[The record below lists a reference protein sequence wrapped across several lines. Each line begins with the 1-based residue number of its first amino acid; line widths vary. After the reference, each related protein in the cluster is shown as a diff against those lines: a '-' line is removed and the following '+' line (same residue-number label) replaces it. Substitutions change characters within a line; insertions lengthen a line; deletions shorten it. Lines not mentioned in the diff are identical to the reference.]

1 MESLYIRF
9 DSYDFDS
16 DARFQDGLKKVNT
29 PTCKED
35 LLKLKIYF
43 YNRAILCSSEWFSGD
58 ENFNQKS
65 GIRLDK
71 NVSRDFA
78 MTAYLKRGPGKEH
91 RHEGTDKMF
100 FEPIDLSGYKE
111 WCAVSDKSHQ
121 AAEEMSSV
129 QDDFGTSNSEKV
141 ILPQTDMEA
150 KSAQNIQLS
159 FAEVFQM
166 IQEGKEIPG
175 LQKLDIK
182 PCNQLPTSSQMPR
195 KLKPW
200 EK

>member
-43 YNRAILCSSEWFSGD
+43 YNR
-58 ENFNQKS
+58 
-65 GIRLDK
+65 
-71 NVSRDFA
+71 
-78 MTAYLKRGPGKEH
+78 
-91 RHEGTDKMF
+91 F

>member
-65 GIRLDK
+65 GIR
-71 NVSRDFA
+71 
-78 MTAYLKRGPGKEH
+78 
-91 RHEGTDKMF
+91 F